1 MNPKWIVTARLFL
14 GTKVPPHFFLTE
26 MSDSFFLRQSR
37 SFTEKSG
44 FTQQRL
50 RFFFYGKADIF
61 YSKAEFF
68 LQFFFIVI
76 SM

>member
-26 MSDSFFLRQSR
+26 MSDTFFTTKSFFYR
-37 SFTEKSG
+37 KVG
-44 FTQQRL
+44 FYTAKAEI
-50 RFFFYGKADIF
+50 FFYGKADIF